1 MTSQTGQQI
10 LKMHILPNISR
21 SKENQAMKFD
31 QLKKCSM
38 RNIFLQKSNEIEIEW
53 LVPEH
58 FLFFKKSSNEV
69 KASSQQLTFN
79 VFW

>member
-31 QLKKCSM
+31 QLKKCSL
-38 RNIFLQKSNEIEIEW
+38 RNIFLQKSSEIEIE
-53 LVPEH
+53 
-58 FLFFKKSSNEV
+58 
-69 KASSQQLTFN
+69 
-79 VFW
+79 